1 MERGLIMCG
10 TPEMAIQQITRLYDE
25 FGHGMTNLSI
35 KIGNVPDEKV
45 TQTMHLLR
53 DEVFPAVRHL
63 GVTLDEEE
71 AVA

>member
-1 MERGLIMCG
+1 
-10 TPEMAIQQITRLYDE
+10 
-25 FGHGMTNLSI
+25 MTNLSI

-45 TQTMHLLR
+45 DQTMRLLR

-63 GVTLDEEE
+63 GVTLNEEE